1 MAFKS
6 RMSRRMLTAGA
17 VAAADGRFVFICA
30 ASYQLRRALKISP
43 PSGKFIGKRR
53 SLCYDLPIPEHLKGR
68 SMSEVSHKVAEI
80 LLGTESI
87 QVYKDKPFVFVSGRI
102 SPVYIDCRKLLSFP
116 AEREYIVVELA
127 KKVETDIGCEQIDVV
142 AGGETAGI
150 PFASFVAHLIKKPM
164 IYIRK
169 QPKGYGGTKQ
179 IEGILE
185 PGKRVLLVEDLI
197 TDGLSKLRFNIGIR
211 GAGAKMTHCLCVFD
225 YASDRLNQ
233 HEGKINLA
241 KNDITLHVLANW
253 DDVLDAGLGKKY
265 FSAEQN
271 AQIVDFLQDPENWGR
286 KMGFV

>member
-1 MAFKS
+1 
-6 RMSRRMLTAGA
+6 
-17 VAAADGRFVFICA
+17 
-30 ASYQLRRALKISP
+30 
-43 PSGKFIGKRR
+43 
-53 SLCYDLPIPEHLKGR
+53 
-68 SMSEVSHKVAEI
+68 MSEASQKVAEM
-80 LLGTESI
+80 LLATESI
-87 QVYKDKPFVFVSGRI
+87 AVYKDKPFVFVSGRI
-102 SPVYIDCRKLLSFP
+102 SPVYIDCRKLLSF
-116 AEREYIVVELA
+116 ATEREYIVTELA
-127 KKVETDIGCEQIDVV
+127 KKAETHIGLDNIDVV

-150 PFASFVAHLIKKPM
+150 PYASFVSHLIRKPM

-185 PGKRVLLVEDLI
+185 PGKRVMLVEDLI

-241 KNDITLHVLANW
+241 KNDIRAPCARELGRCLGYRPSQELFYRGAEPANHR
-253 DDVLDAGLGKKY
+253 
-265 FSAEQN
+265 FS
-271 AQIVDFLQDPENWGR
+271 QDSENWGR